1 MVHPAILDRI
11 IAKLNGDA
19 TLLAQLGIQTL
30 DPESPPCFR
39 SQALAPARL
48 PSVTIRDGGTPT
60 TLLPG
65 IDAAST
71 ITGALVADEQPTI
84 ELHVWVSAE
93 GGVSPE
99 GISYPQTGREADM
112 IVSRCD
118 YLLMGDRTN
127 PVQDTIR
134 WAGISGSQQ
143 YEVETAYWHN
153 LRRYTF
159 SYYLITGWTP
169 EHAT

>member
-1 MVHPAILDRI
+1 MVHPVILDRI
-11 IAKLNGDA
+11 ITKLNGDA
-19 TLLAQLGIQTL
+19 TLLELLGVLTL

-48 PSVTIRDGGTPT
+48 PAITIRDGGTPT
-60 TLLPG
+60 TLMPG
-65 IDAAST
+65 VDAASA
-71 ITGALVADEQPTI
+71 ITGALVADESTTI
-84 ELHVWVSAE
+84 ELHVWISSK
-93 GGVSPE
+93 GGQSPD
-99 GISYPQTGREADM
+99 GISYPQTGRDADM
-112 IVSRCD
+112 IVTRCD
-118 YLLMGDRTN
+118 YLLMGDRLH

-134 WAGISGSQQ
+134 WNGASTSQQ

-153 LRRYTF
+153 LRRYAF